1 MASLADYFER
11 NRPRAR
17 YDFGDRVFG
26 YWNKIPFIGTVAND
40 NVIDEKVGPVVSIFL
55 DLPLIYKKDI
65 ITFIRV
71 KQKDI
76 TRLKSY

>member
-1 MASLADYFER
+1 MTNYQDYFKKHR
-11 NRPRAR
+11 SAAKW
-17 YDFGDRVFG
+17 FLGDRVFG